1 MTKEG
6 RNINPTFVLNLMLL
20 PLRCRLR
27 SEQRPSAPGRSWAEK
42 PGVRRVCVASVPF
55 KRRSRNPPEFPALY
69 VSGAGLPSARCIMAA
84 GAAAALAFLSQ
95 ESRTRAGG
103 VCGLRAPAPVTMDSF
118 FFGIEKEGGEGSSGA
133 VRGRPE

>member
-1 MTKEG
+1 
-6 RNINPTFVLNLMLL
+6 
-20 PLRCRLR
+20 
-27 SEQRPSAPGRSWAEK
+27 
-42 PGVRRVCVASVPF
+42 
-55 KRRSRNPPEFPALY
+55 
-69 VSGAGLPSARCIMAA
+69 MAA